1 MEKRDGQNEY
11 RRPLTPTQVAER
23 LGLSRNTVGQ
33 LLRSKRLRSVRVGR
47 KYLIPYEA
55 IDEFLSGTTR

>member
-1 MEKRDGQNEY
+1 MEKREGRNEY
-11 RRPLTPTQVAER
+11 VRPLTPVEVAER

-47 KYLIPYEA
+47 KYLIPHEA
-55 IDEFLSGTTR
+55 IEEFLNGAGR